1 MNRLL
6 TSVGMVLALALL
18 LGTASTALAA
28 EKATGKIK
36 TVNAGTQQFVLT
48 DKDGKNW
55 TFRMD
60 ENAKVRLNDKA
71 AELRQLKTG
80 DEVEVTYTKKGDQL
94 IATQVTCKRS

>member
-1 MNRLL
+1 MNRWL
-6 TSVGMVLALALL
+6 TSILMVLALALL

-36 TVNAGTQQFVLT
+36 SVTADKQEFVLT
-48 DKDGKNW
+48 DKDGKDW

-60 ENAKVRLNDKA
+60 DNAKIRLNDKN
-71 AELRQLKTG
+71 AELKELKTG

>member
-1 MNRLL
+1 MNRVLAG
-6 TSVGMVLALALL
+6 VVMVLAVALL

-36 TVNAGTQQFVLT
+36 TVNADKQEFVLT
-48 DKDGKNW
+48 DKDGKDW

-71 AELRQLKTG
+71 SELRQLKSG
-80 DEVEVTYTKKGDQL
+80 DEVEVIYTKKGDQL